1 MKNYLLL
8 SISFTTILTILS
20 CYTFP
25 KWVHYFFKP
34 VTTLL
39 IIALALISS
48 LPLFS
53 PLKGFVLLAL
63 TFSLFGDVFLMFKK
77 ENFFLPGLVSFLI
90 AHIFYI
96 LAFYPLSAPHFS
108 KPQSLGALL
117 GLLLYGGVV
126 FSILKPKLGSFLL
139 PVFIYMLVLLTMT
152 WFSLLQG
159 LAGSPILIFAS
170 LLFVASDTTLAFDKF
185 YKPFKLAQVIILS
198 TYFAA
203 QTLFAL
209 FLYYR

>member
-77 ENFFLPGLVSFLI
+77 ENFVAKNKNGEYNLYRYTAFFNKNNEFLMKIQGIDFHFQEDLILDFSEYVKYLVEDLEKSDLKRYKELRLNYKATFLD
-90 AHIFYI
+90 FEE
-96 LAFYPLSAPHFS
+96 LAD
-108 KPQSLGALL
+108 
-117 GLLLYGGVV
+117 
-126 FSILKPKLGSFLL
+126 
-139 PVFIYMLVLLTMT
+139 
-152 WFSLLQG
+152 
-159 LAGSPILIFAS
+159 LIFDDVVNKIS
-170 LLFVASDTTLAFDKF
+170 NSN
-185 YKPFKLAQVIILS
+185 
-198 TYFAA
+198 
-203 QTLFAL
+203 
-209 FLYYR
+209 